1 MPRSLEKGL
10 KVRNKKAG
18 FKPAFLSEK
27 GQSDSGLFQRALINA
42 F

>member
-18 FKPAFLSEK
+18 FETGFFVREMPERIRPFSEHVV
-27 GQSDSGLFQRALINA
+27 
-42 F
+42 

>member
-18 FKPAFLSEK
+18 FETGFFVRERPERLGPFSE
-27 GQSDSGLFQRALINA
+27 GVD
-42 F
+42 